1 MYCTSGYSTNNIAE
15 ISYVIMIFTCGL
27 SMSIVGNLYEKFVT
41 HS

>member
-1 MYCTSGYSTNNIAE
+1 MYCTSGNSTHNTAE
-15 ISYVIMIFTCGL
+15 ISYVIMIFSRGL

>member
-1 MYCTSGYSTNNIAE
+1 MYCTSGNSTHNIAE
-15 ISYVIMIFTCGL
+15 TSYVITIFTRGL